1 VATEKSSRRAE
12 ERIKRKAAAAKGGD
26 ALRDYIVESV
36 TDRITEKVERK
47 SAQAARKSAQAAQ
60 RAEALAAKA
69 TMKAEA
75 LERIA
80 SHLSAL
86 DIWTRVEPGA
96 RRPRFTR
103 DELARTAVRIAD
115 REGFDALS
123 MRRLAAELDAGTMT
137 LYHYVRTKDELLTL
151 VLDEIMGEVVVPDN
165 EDIPADWRAAL
176 HMIAERSR
184 ASLERHPWI
193 LDMID
198 DPPIGPNSVRHF
210 DQSLQAVASLPIS
223 LSEKLDVVF
232 TVDEYVFGY
241 CLQQRNNVQ
250 TADSRSDT
258 AMVDYVTGLLAT
270 GDYPHLSA
278 LADEMGIDAAWK
290 QIEAQMRDTTRFS
303 RNLDRLLD
311 GIEAGLPRA

>member
-1 VATEKSSRRAE
+1 MATEKSSRRAQ
-12 ERIKRKAAAAKGGD
+12 ERTKRKAAAAEGPD
-26 ALRDYIVESV
+26 ALADYIVEKV
-36 TDRITEKVERK
+36 TDKINEKVERK
-47 SAQAARKSAQAAQ
+47 SAQAAK

-69 TMKAEA
+69 TQKAEA
-75 LERIA
+75 LEHIA
-80 SHLSAL
+80 SQLGAL
-86 DIWTRVEPGA
+86 DLWTRVEPGA
-96 RRPRFTR
+96 RRPRYTR
-103 DELARTAVRIAD
+103 DEIAKTALRIAD

-123 MRRLAAELDAGTMT
+123 MRRIAAALDAGTMT

-151 VLDEIMGEVVVPDN
+151 VLDEIMGEVVIPDDD
-165 EDIPADWRAAL
+165 DIPSDWRAAL

-184 ASLERHPWI
+184 ASLQRHPWI

-210 DQSLQAVASLPIS
+210 DQSLHAVASLP
-223 LSEKLDVVF
+223 LSFTEKLDIVT
-232 TVDEYVFGY
+232 TVDEYVLGY

-250 TADSRSDT
+250 AGDSRADA

-278 LADEMGIDAAWK
+278 LADAMGIDAAWK
-290 QIEAQMRDTTRFS
+290 QIEEHLRDTTRFA

-311 GIEAGLPRA
+311 GIQAGFPRS